1 MHGPCFLYGK
11 GSSQAPSG
19 LPLHANTSEL
29 GLMSCPLAAG
39 LGIIFF
45 DVLMSIG
52 IFKLPPPKQ
61 KMPLTVAPSDTETGG
76 KKSKKRK
83 IIFME
88 LPVLM
93 HL

>member
-19 LPLHANTSEL
+19 LPLHANASEL

-52 IFKLPPPKQ
+52 IEAPTPK
-61 KMPLTVAPSDTETGG
+61 TENAPDCGT
-76 KKSKKRK
+76 
-83 IIFME
+83 
-88 LPVLM
+88 L
-93 HL
+93 